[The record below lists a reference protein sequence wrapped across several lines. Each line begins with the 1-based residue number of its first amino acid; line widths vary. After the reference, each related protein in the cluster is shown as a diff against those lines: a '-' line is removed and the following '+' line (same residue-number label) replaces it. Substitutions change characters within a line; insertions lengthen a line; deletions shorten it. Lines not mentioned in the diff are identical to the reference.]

1 MSLTVQF
8 NTMIAMVVMGGWL
21 GAALD
26 TYGRFLKRPERASW
40 VVFVNDILF
49 WIVQALLF
57 FYVLLI
63 VNEGELRFYILLA
76 ILCGY
81 AAYQSL
87 FKNIYMKLLEFSIQ
101 STIRIYR
108 MVYRLIIIL
117 IVRPVRA
124 FIQFIFVTL
133 LFLGN
138 VIIRVLHIIFKV
150 IFTPIRWIFLLIWR
164 ILPQKFKIFLINQ
177 AGFLIRKK
185 NSLVQ
190 MWKNITNKRK

>member
-87 FKNIYMKLLEFSIQ
+87 FKTIYMKLLEFSIQ

-124 FIQFIFVTL
+124 FLQFIFVTL

-150 IFTPIRWIFLLIWR
+150 IFTPIRLIFLLIWR